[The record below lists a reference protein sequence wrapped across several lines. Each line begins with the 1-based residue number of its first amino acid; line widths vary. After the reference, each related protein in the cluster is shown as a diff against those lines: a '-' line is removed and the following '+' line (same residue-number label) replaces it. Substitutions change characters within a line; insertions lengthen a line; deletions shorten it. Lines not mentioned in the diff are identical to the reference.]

1 MTDTSGNNK
10 KGIKGKDMQEY
21 KEQKEMRK
29 AINAKMLHVM
39 CGALMLL
46 DAVTHVLLYAM
57 SYFNYASE
65 MSKGN
70 QELIAQAEEIGLS
83 ASNIRIIA
91 LMLLILAGAQILVGF
106 IALRFNN
113 RLDKGNLIFRS
124 AVLLMVLQIAAHL
137 VIILNGLT
145 MIEILFIGVMLAGCL
160 IWSSIGFLKLAKA
173 YPDKVWAVEP
183 EKRRDAK
190 HFRPGTKKSAAHDKK
205 GIMDRAK
212 RVKQEEE

>member
-1 MTDTSGNNK
+1 
-10 KGIKGKDMQEY
+10 MQEY
-21 KEQKEMRK
+21 KEQKEMRR
-29 AINAKMLHVM
+29 AINAKMFHVM

-65 MSKGN
+65 MGKGN

-83 ASNIRIIA
+83 ASNIRVIA
-91 LMLLILAGAQILVGF
+91 MMLLILAGAQILVGF

-113 RLDKGNLIFRS
+113 RLDKGNLIFRC
-124 AVLLMVLQIAAHL
+124 AVLMLILQIVAHL

-145 MIEILFIGVMLAGCL
+145 MIEILFIGVMLSGCL
-160 IWSSIGFLKLAKA
+160 VWSSIGFLKLAKA
-173 YPDKVWAVEP
+173 YPQKVWAVEP
-183 EKRRDAK
+183 EKKRDAK
-190 HFRPGTKKSAAHDKK
+190 HFKLGTAKKSAASDKKK